1 MEVWI
6 QDFLNSHDAGMA
18 LLAVVFLLGIVSV
31 FTCACNFSV
40 IAMLTAYSGTAA
52 SSEKKRNVL
61 LTGMYFL
68 AGMLISMSVLG
79 AIIGLA
85 SEFMGNTMGTY
96 WKMAA
101 GLISL
106 FFGLLTLD
114 LLPFKFRLLET
125 PKASQKQ
132 SKYTAALFGLTIG
145 GLSLACSSCCNPVFP
160 IIMTVSFV
168 KGSSVWGV
176 MLLLAYAFGYGLT
189 ITTFTVLAGFGL
201 GKVGHT
207 FSKFNKYL
215 KLVSGVIMIILGFYF
230 ILTF

>member
-18 LLAVVFLLGIVSV
+18 LLVVVFLLGIVSV

-40 IAMLTAYSGTAA
+40 IAMLTAYSGTVAG
-52 SSEKKRNVL
+52 SEQKKNVL
-61 LTGMYFL
+61 LTALYFL

-79 AIIGLA
+79 GIIGFA
-85 SEFMGNTMGTY
+85 SEFIGNTLGTY
-96 WKMAA
+96 WKIVA
-101 GLISL
+101 GLLSL

-114 LLPFKFRLLET
+114 LLPFKLALLET
-125 PKASQKQ
+125 PNVSQKR
-132 SKYTAALFGLTIG
+132 SKYAAALFGLTIG

-189 ITTFTVLAGFGL
+189 ITTFTVLAGLGL

-207 FSKFNKYL
+207 FSRFNQYL
-215 KLVSGVIMIILGFYF
+215 KLASGIIMIILGFYF

>member
-1 MEVWI
+1 MEIWI
-6 QDFLNSHDAGMA
+6 QDILNSQVTGIA
-18 LLAVVFLLGIVSV
+18 LLAVVFLLGIISV

-40 IAMLTAYSGTAA
+40 IAMLTAYSGTVAG
-52 SSEKKRNVL
+52 SEKMKNVL
-61 LTGMYFL
+61 LTGLYFL
-68 AGMLISMSVLG
+68 SGMLVSMSLLG
-79 AIIGLA
+79 GIIGFA
-85 SEFMGNTMGTY
+85 SEFIGNLMGTY
-96 WKMAA
+96 WRIVA

-114 LLPFKFRLLET
+114 LLPFKLTMLET
-125 PKASQKQ
+125 PKVSQKR
-132 SKYTAALFGLTIG
+132 SKYAAALFGLTIG

-176 MLLLAYAFGYGLT
+176 MLLLSYAFGYGLT
-189 ITTFTVLAGFGL
+189 ITTFTVLAGFGF

-215 KLVSGVIMIILGFYF
+215 KLVSGIIMIILGFYF